1 VAESH
6 LTPTLCRWILGRVK
20 KVGCFSLATAALVLV
35 AVLPAYAQS
44 SGRQGFAFGGSRGG
58 HGTHHFHSGI
68 EFFFGV
74 RPPVWWWSWGY
85 PYDLSPHYYYSD
97 DSHSYY
103 THNPSD
109 PYFPY
114 FYVYPGQMVVQP
126 APPADTRQGQP
137 AEPYYWYYC
146 EGAQGYYPHVQQCPN
161 GWMKVVPPN

>member
-68 EFFFGV
+68 EFFFGG